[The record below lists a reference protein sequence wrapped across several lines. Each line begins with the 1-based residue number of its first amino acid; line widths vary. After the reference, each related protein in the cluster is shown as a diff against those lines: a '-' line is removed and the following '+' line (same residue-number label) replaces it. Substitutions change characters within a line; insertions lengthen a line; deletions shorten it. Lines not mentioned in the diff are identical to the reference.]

1 MEREEKRITKLHEV
15 TDIPQATML
24 KARESWSMFSIMSE
38 FIETTEHLTSISPAI
53 SIFGSAR
60 LTPDNPYYIQCI
72 EVARKLSDA
81 GFAIIS
87 GGGFGVMEA
96 ANQGAFNGKSL
107 SIGLN
112 IELPFEPTA
121 NPWQDLSLKFR
132 HFFSRK
138 VAFVK
143 YADAFILFPGG
154 FGTLDELFK
163 VLTLIQTRKTRR
175 IPVILVG
182 TEFWK
187 GLLDWMVTTLV
198 PAGTISPEDIDLM
211 KVIDDTDEVVE
222 EIVRFYQERPTGPS
236 DEERQQMMYL

>member
-1 MEREEKRITKLHEV
+1 MNREEKLITKLHEKSD
-15 TDIPQATML
+15 TPHTTML

-38 FIETTEHLTSISPAI
+38 FIETTEHLTAISPAV

-60 LTPDNPYYIQCI
+60 LQPDNPYYIQCI

-81 GFAIIS
+81 GFAVIT
-87 GGGFGVMEA
+87 GGGFGIMSA
-96 ANQGAFNGKSL
+96 ANQGATEGKSL

-112 IELPFEPTA
+112 IELPYEPTA
-121 NPWQDLSLKFR
+121 NPWQDISLRFR

-163 VLTLIQTRKTRR
+163 VLTLIQTHKVRR
-175 IPVILVG
+175 FPVVLVG
-182 TEFWK
+182 SEFWK
-187 GLLDWMVTTLV
+187 GLLDWMVDTLI
-198 PAGTISPEDIDLM
+198 PEGTISKADLDLM
-211 KVIDDTDEVVE
+211 KVIDDTDEVVN
-222 EIVRFYQERPTGPS
+222 EIARFYQERPTGPS
-236 DEERQQMMYL
+236 DEERQKMMYL